1 MGGSDEL
8 NRAAM
13 GPCQPIDQYQATDQ
27 GIVGATLKSEG
38 VGRSGRGNELECSAT
53 EGPAHS
59 PTRSVVNHGEGGVGI
74 SDFVDEGHSDGG
86 GLECGAT
93 AAPAHSPARGAG
105 GRGDGGQPDLMG
117 DEAMATVGAIAMPRG
132 AGSGGG
138 LECGTTAAPVRGPAR
153 SAEDRSVR
161 GLPDL
166 VDDEGG
172 GYVLECAAMTEQA
185 HSVGVTRED
194 LAVVLTGVSNPP
206 EGHDA
211 MQRLHGRINAVG
223 ALVDAG
229 SGGGLECGTTAAPVR
244 GPARSAEDR
253 SVRGLPDLVDDEGG
267 GYVLEC
273 AAMTE
278 QAHSVGVTRED
289 LAVVLTGVSNPP
301 EGHDAMQRLHGRIN
315 AVGAFVDDT
324 ALLGA
329 TEAAK
334 ALAAEV
340 VTELEPVATARATVG
355 ATGCGARRR
364 APVCGHGRA
373 GA

>member
-1 MGGSDEL
+1 MGVSDEL

-93 AAPAHSPARGAG
+93 AAPAHSPARSAG

-138 LECGTTAAPVRGPAR
+138 LECGATAAPARGPAR
-153 SAEDRSVR
+153 SAEHRCSS
-161 GLPDL
+161 GPLDL

-194 LAVVLTGVSNPP
+194 LA
-206 EGHDA
+206 A
-211 MQRLHGRINAVG
+211 
-223 ALVDAG
+223 
-229 SGGGLECGTTAAPVR
+229 
-244 GPARSAEDR
+244 
-253 SVRGLPDLVDDEGG
+253 
-267 GYVLEC
+267 
-273 AAMTE
+273 
-278 QAHSVGVTRED
+278 
-289 LAVVLTGVSNPP
+289 VLTGVSNPP